1 MDIPE
6 ASSFESPE
14 VTTENLR
21 DIISDKIKDLNSN
34 KSSFTI
40 KLDKVI
46 EQQIIDELEQK
57 GYVVDYVCLRTKSK
71 QMVNTLTV
79 TNPKLK
85 KTTADFGYDL
95 NAFLNNNVKDFIN
108 NDLKTFFAQFN

>member
-6 ASSFESPE
+6 ASSFEVPE

-21 DIISDKIKDLNSN
+21 DIVSDKIKDLNSN

-46 EQQIIDELEQK
+46 EQEIIDELEQK

-108 NDLKTFFAQFN
+108 NDLKSFFAQFN

>member
-6 ASSFESPE
+6 ASSFEAPE
-14 VTTENLR
+14 VTTENVR
-21 DIISDKIKDLNSN
+21 DIISDKIKELSTN
-34 KSSFTI
+34 KPSFTI
-40 KLDKVI
+40 KLNKVV
-46 EQQIIDELEQK
+46 EQQIIIELEEK
-57 GYVVDYVCLRTKSK
+57 GYSVDYVCLITKSK

-85 KTTADFGYDL
+85 KTTVDFGHDL

-108 NDLKTFFAQFN
+108 NDLKGFFTQFN

>member
-6 ASSFESPE
+6 ASSFETSE
-14 VTTENLR
+14 VTTENVR
-21 DIISDKIKDLNSN
+21 DIISEKIKELNSN
-34 KSSFTI
+34 KPSFTL

-46 EQQIIDELEQK
+46 EQEIIDELEQK
-57 GYVVDYVCLRTKSK
+57 GYVIDYVCVRTKSK
-71 QMVNTLTV
+71 QMVNSFSV

-108 NDLKTFFAQFN
+108 NDLKGFFAQFN